1 MRRLAETR
9 RCRFL
14 KGGPASSFLVDGRPT
29 EMFIT
34 GVDAIRGIG
43 TSAGQASGRARIV
56 HDPSRAAIDPGDI
69 LVAANT
75 DPGWTP
81 ILSLAG
87 GLVVEEGGLLNH
99 CSIVARELRIPAVVG
114 VRNATRRIPEG
125 ARIVIDGGQGLVRIE
140 DNHQERPPA

>member
-1 MRRLAETR
+1 M
-9 RCRFL
+9 
-14 KGGPASSFLVDGRPT
+14 
-29 EMFIT
+29 
-34 GVDAIRGIG
+34 
-43 TSAGQASGRARIV
+43 
-56 HDPSRAAIDPGDI
+56 
-69 LVAANT
+69 AANT
-75 DPGWTP
+75 DPGWPP

-140 DNHQERPPA
+140 DDHHERPPA

>member
-1 MRRLAETR
+1 VRQHGADLGIAWDGDFDRCFFFDEQGEFIEGYYVVGLLAEA
-9 RCRFL
+9 FL
-14 KGGPASSFLVDGRPT
+14 KRYGP
-29 EMFIT
+29 
-34 GVDAIRGIG
+34 
-43 TSAGQASGRARIV
+43 ARIV
-56 HDPSRAAIDPGDI
+56 HDPSRADIYPGDI

-140 DNHQERPPA
+140 DDHQEGPQA